1 MIPICMQ
8 EKLMRRVQRYEV
20 IPVSEQRLWVTSLMT
35 DDKIQWTI
43 NLIKKLQEAEMEE
56 LSRLEA
62 IKSALEQDKQIS
74 ENDKK
79 YLKEKYV
86 KLEENQKNKTEP
98 DSEIVHNP
106 LGQAKKPSE
115 IDSALIN
122 LIERLAKGEISP
134 DQYDSLRKKTMG
146 KYSGSK

>member
-1 MIPICMQ
+1 
-8 EKLMRRVQRYEV
+8 
-20 IPVSEQRLWVTSLMT
+20 MT

-62 IKSALEQDKQIS
+62 IKSGLEQGKQIS
-74 ENDKK
+74 ETDKK

-86 KLEENQKNKTEP
+86 KLEENQKNKTKP
-98 DSEIVHNP
+98 DSEIVHNT
-106 LGQAKKPSE
+106 LGKTKKPSE

-122 LIERLAKGEISP
+122 IIERLAKGEISP

>member
-1 MIPICMQ
+1 
-8 EKLMRRVQRYEV
+8 
-20 IPVSEQRLWVTSLMT
+20 MT

-79 YLKEKYV
+79 YLKE
-86 KLEENQKNKTEP
+86 N
-98 DSEIVHNP
+98 
-106 LGQAKKPSE
+106 
-115 IDSALIN
+115 
-122 LIERLAKGEISP
+122 
-134 DQYDSLRKKTMG
+134 M
-146 KYSGSK
+146 